1 MIVAQNKSVYS
12 IGIVAIFALFLTG
25 CVQLELSSAADC
37 DENSKIRFCDV
48 CSVYGFDW
56 GKSAQYMLDER
67 LQNNAGRV
75 DERAIQRVLVSQT
88 AWELVVSLGTLGIV
102 RPIEY
107 TLWLEAE
114 K

>member
-1 MIVAQNKSVYS
+1 MIVAQNKSAYF

-48 CSVYGFDW
+48 CSAYGFDW

-88 AWELVVSLGTLGIV
+88 AWELVVSLGTLGVV